1 MHSEEA
7 KKFDWT
13 TVGLDFGNWSDE
25 KLWAL
30 DLPTTEIKIDKL
42 SWLLDVPFLPN
53 DAGEKFT
60 CTPREVLNRAIGT
73 TQEQKRVLNSD
84 LQYPIDIIENKGQF
98 LILDGLHR
106 LIKAI
111 SLGQTV
117 VKVRVV
123 PREQLPQILIE
134 EPIELP
140 N

>member
-1 MHSEEA
+1 
-7 KKFDWT
+7 
-13 TVGLDFGNWSDE
+13 
-25 KLWAL
+25 
-30 DLPTTEIKIDKL
+30 
-42 SWLLDVPFLPN
+42 
-53 DAGEKFT
+53 
-60 CTPREVLNRAIGT
+60 
-73 TQEQKRVLNSD
+73 LNSD